1 MSMSATTAFRS
12 STRGCSTCRRLNAS
26 SWPVSAAA
34 RAAAFRI
41 SSAWRRSAVVVE
53 PVDQELAVADDHRQQ
68 VVEVVRDAAG
78 EPADR
83 LHLLRLAQLLLE
95 LPLAR

>member
-1 MSMSATTAFRS
+1 MTTAFRS

-34 RAAAFRI
+34 RAAAFLI
-41 SSAWRRSAVVVE
+41 SSAWRRSWLVLEA
-53 PVDQELAVADDHRQQ
+53 VDQELAVAGDRGQE

-78 EPADR
+78 EAADR
-83 LHLLRLAQLLLE
+83 LHLLRLAQLRLE
-95 LPLAR
+95 LAPVA